1 MTGTRGAARRYGYGT
16 VYWQESTRRWVAAIE
31 LPRDADGRRRRKVF
45 SATTRDAALQRLHD
59 YRAAHPQ
66 KEYAGRRVYIE
77 RARRLGAHTDAEWWA
92 LVRRVGKRCYYCDV
106 VTDPVWTPREHPLHT
121 QRDHLIPVSRGGS
134 DGIDN
139 VVVSCRA
146 CNTEKGTMTVD
157 EYQAWKAARH
167 G

>member
-31 LPRDADGRRRRKVF
+31 LPRDADGRRRRKV
-45 SATTRDAALQRLHD
+45 
-59 YRAAHPQ
+59 
-66 KEYAGRRVYIE
+66 
-77 RARRLGAHTDAEWWA
+77 